1 MATQVLSQTALEKLL
16 TEYHLVTAEQLDMA
30 KERCSREQ
38 TSFVE
43 ALLWFDF
50 ISDEQLGRIIADA
63 QKLPFIQLS
72 EQTIAEEVLT
82 NLPEVVARRQ
92 RAIVFREDTR
102 GLALA
107 MADPGNLEFANF
119 LERKTGLRVTRYY
132 ATDRDITEALTRYHQ
147 GAMEAIE
154 ELLSKSISEATA
166 LAADAIDPPIIRIVN
181 TLFQYAYQNRSS
193 DIHLEPREGDALV
206 RFRIDGVLHDIVRIP
221 EHIHAQII
229 SRIKVSSGL
238 RTDEHQTPQD
248 GKLTAPVGEEEIDVR
263 VSVIPITHGEKVV
276 LRLLSDRSRQ
286 FSLTNLGL
294 ANEDLAKVRTAYGKP
309 YGMILVTGPTGCGKT
324 TTLYSILKLLNRRNV
339 NIVTIE
345 DPVEYDVEGVN
356 QIQVNPEANLTFA
369 NGIRSIL
376 RQDPNVILVGEIRDE
391 ETAKIAVNLA
401 MTGHLVL
408 STLHTN
414 NAATAIP
421 RLIDMG
427 IEPFL
432 IASTV
437 NVIVAER
444 LVRTIHPACR
454 MSQEETR
461 TSIAESVGE
470 EAGRLLFGDAE
481 KPESTVRLY
490 SGKGDSGCHGTG
502 YQGRTGIF
510 EVLEISD
517 AVRTAIVQSA
527 TASDIEK
534 LAVEQGMQT
543 MLQDGILKAKQ
554 GVTTMSEV
562 MRASKE

>member
-1 MATQVLSQTALEKLL
+1 MVTSVLSQEALEKLL
-16 TEYHLVTAEQLDMA
+16 VEYHLVSTDQLELVR
-30 KERCSREQ
+30 ERCLREK
-38 TSFVE
+38 TNFVE
-43 ALLWFDF
+43 SLLWFDF
-50 ISDEQLGRIIADA
+50 ISDEQLGRIVADA
-63 QKLPFIQLS
+63 QHLPFIRLS
-72 EQTIAEEVLT
+72 EQSIAEEVLM
-82 NLPEVVARRQ
+82 LIPEVVARRQ
-92 RAIVFREDTR
+92 RAIAFREGAR
-102 GLALA
+102 GIALA

-119 LERKTGLRVTRYY
+119 LERKTGLHVTRYY
-132 ATDRDITEALTRYHQ
+132 ATDRDVDEALPRYRQ
-147 GAMEAIE
+147 GATEAIE
-154 ELLSKSISEATA
+154 ELLEKSISEAAA
-166 LAADAIDPPIIRIVN
+166 LSDDQIDPPIVRIVDM
-181 TLFQYAYQNRSS
+181 LFLYAYQNRAS
-193 DIHLEPREGDALV
+193 DIHLEPREEDSLV
-206 RFRIDGVLHDIVRIP
+206 RFRIDGVLHDIVRVP
-221 EHIHAQII
+221 LPIHVQIV
-229 SRIKVSSGL
+229 SRIKVRSGL

-248 GKLTAPVGEEEIDVR
+248 GKLTAPVGEESVDVR

-276 LRLLSDRSRQ
+276 LRILSDRSRQ

-294 ANEDLAKVRTAYGKP
+294 AADDLAKIRTAYGKP

-345 DPVEYDVEGVN
+345 DPVEYDLEGVN

-376 RQDPNVILVGEIRDE
+376 RQDPNIILVGEIRDE

-454 MSQEETR
+454 MSQEETA
-461 TSIAESVGE
+461 SSLSESVGE
-470 EAGRLLFGDAE
+470 EASRLFFGDAGS
-481 KPESTVRLY
+481 KAGQVRLY
-490 SGKGDSGCHGTG
+490 SGKGCPGCHGTG

-510 EVLEISD
+510 EVLEIDD
-517 AVRTAIVQSA
+517 AIRAAIVSSA
-527 TASDIEK
+527 TANDIEK
-534 LAVEQGMQT
+534 LAVERGMRT
-543 MLQDGILKAKQ
+543 MLQDGLVKAKE
-554 GVTTMSEV
+554 GLTTVAEV

>member
-1 MATQVLSQTALEKLL
+1 MITNVLSSEVLERLL
-16 TEYHLVTAEQLDMA
+16 SEYRLITDEQLVLA
-30 KERCSREQ
+30 KERASREK

-50 ISDEQLGRIIADA
+50 ISDEQLGRVIADEK
-63 QKLPFIQLS
+63 KLPFIQLTQQ
-72 EQTIAEEVLT
+72 EIPAAVLSYI
-82 NLPEVVARRQ
+82 PELVARKQ
-92 RAIVFREDTR
+92 RVIVFREDER
-102 GLALA
+102 GLSLA

-119 LERKTGLRVTRYY
+119 LERKVGIPVIRYY
-132 ATDRDITEALTRYHQ
+132 ATDRDISEALARYQQ
-147 GAMEAIE
+147 GATEAIE
-154 ELLSKSISEATA
+154 EILAKSINEAAEQKT
-166 LAADAIDPPIIRIVN
+166 LAVDPPIIRIVD
-181 TLFQYAYQNRSS
+181 TLLLYAYQNRSS
-193 DIHLEPREGDALV
+193 DIHLEPREEDALV
-206 RFRIDGVLHDIVRIP
+206 RFRIDGVLHDIARIP
-221 EHIHAQII
+221 TDIYTQIV

-248 GKLTAPVGEEEIDVR
+248 GKLVAPVGEETIDVR
-263 VSVIPITHGEKVV
+263 VSVIPITHGEKIV

-286 FSLTNLGL
+286 FSLSNLGL
-294 ANEDLAKVRTAYGKP
+294 SAGDLVKIKTAYGKP

-356 QIQVNPEANLTFA
+356 QIQVNPDADLTFA

-376 RQDPNVILVGEIRDE
+376 RQDPNIILVGEIRDE

-421 RLIDMG
+421 RLVDMG

-437 NVIVAER
+437 NLIVAER
-444 LVRTIHPACR
+444 LVRTIHSACR
-454 MSQEETR
+454 MSHEET
-461 TSIAESVGE
+461 AETVLQSVGE
-470 EAGRLLFGDAE
+470 EAARLLFEDDQSQE
-481 KPESTVRLY
+481 KIRLY
-490 SGKGDSGCHGTG
+490 AGKGCPGCHGTG

-510 EVLEISD
+510 EVLEIND
-517 AVRTAIVQSA
+517 AIRGAIVQSA

-534 LAVEQGMQT
+534 IAVEGGMRT
-543 MLQDGILKAKQ
+543 MLHDGLEKAKE
-554 GVTTMSEV
+554 GVTTMTEV

>member
-1 MATQVLSQTALEKLL
+1 MITDVLSSEALEKLL
-16 TEYHLVTAEQLDMA
+16 SEYHLITEDQLLLA
-30 KERCSREQ
+30 KERADREK
-38 TSFVE
+38 TTFTE

-50 ISDEQLGRIIADA
+50 ISDEQLGRVIADA
-63 QKLPFIQLS
+63 KKLPFIQLS
-72 EQTIAEEVLT
+72 QQEIPESVLAYV
-82 NLPEVVARRQ
+82 PELVARKQ
-92 RAIVFREDTR
+92 RVVVFREDER
-102 GLALA
+102 GLSLA

-119 LERKTGLRVTRYY
+119 LERKVGVPVVRYY
-132 ATDRDITEALTRYHQ
+132 ATDRDITEALSRYHQ
-147 GAMEAIE
+147 GATEAIE
-154 ELLSKSISEATA
+154 EILAKSITEAEGLKTGA
-166 LAADAIDPPIIRIVN
+166 VDPPIIRIVD
-181 TLFQYAYQNRSS
+181 TLFLYAYQNRSS
-193 DIHLEPREGDALV
+193 DIHLEPREEDALV

-221 EHIHAQII
+221 SNIYTQII
-229 SRIKVSSGL
+229 SRIKVSAGL

-248 GKLTAPVGEEEIDVR
+248 GKLIAPVGEDSIDVR
-263 VSVIPITHGEKVV
+263 VSVIPITHGEKIV

-294 ANEDLAKVRTAYGKP
+294 STGDLEKIKVAYGKP

-376 RQDPNVILVGEIRDE
+376 RQDPNIILVGEIRDE

-437 NVIVAER
+437 NLIVAER
-444 LVRTIHPACR
+444 LVRTIHSACR
-454 MSQEETR
+454 ISHEET
-461 TSIAESVGE
+461 AETVSQSAGT
-470 EAGRLLFGDAE
+470 EAAKLLFGDDRDQVKA
-481 KPESTVRLY
+481 RLY
-490 SGKGDSGCHGTG
+490 SGKGCPGCHGTG
-502 YQGRTGIF
+502 YQGRTGVF
-510 EVLEISD
+510 EVLEIDD
-517 AVRTAIVQSA
+517 ALRSAIIQSA
-527 TASDIEK
+527 TASDIER
-534 LAVEQGMQT
+534 LAVERGMQT
-543 MLQDGILKAKQ
+543 MLRDGLEKAKE
-554 GVTTMSEV
+554 GLTTISEV

>member
-1 MATQVLSQTALEKLL
+1 MVTSVLSQAALEKLL
-16 TEYHLVTAEQLDMA
+16 AEYHLVTGEQLELA
-30 KERCSREQ
+30 KERCSREK
-38 TSFVE
+38 TSFTE

-63 QKLPFIQLS
+63 QQLPFIRLS
-72 EQTIAEEVLT
+72 EQTIPDEVLI
-82 NLPEVVARRQ
+82 LIPEVVARRQ
-92 RAIVFREDTR
+92 RAIAFRDDKK

-119 LERKTGLRVTRYY
+119 LERKTGLHVTRYY
-132 ATDRDITEALTRYHQ
+132 ATDRDINEALARYHQ
-147 GAMEAIE
+147 GATEAIE
-154 ELLSKSISEATA
+154 ELLGKSIDEATT
-166 LAADAIDPPIIRIVN
+166 LTADAIDPPIIRIVN
-181 TLFQYAYQNRSS
+181 MLFQYAYQNRSS

-221 EHIHAQII
+221 EHIHVQIV

-294 ANEDLAKVRTAYGKP
+294 AAEDLDKVRIAYGKP

-324 TTLYSILKLLNRRNV
+324 TSLYSILKLLNRRNV

-461 TSIAESVGE
+461 ESLAQSVGE
-470 EAGRLLFGDAE
+470 EAARLIFGDEELSE
-481 KPESTVRLY
+481 KVTRLY
-490 SGKGDSGCHGTG
+490 SGKGCSGCHGTG

-510 EVLEISD
+510 EVLEIDD
-517 AVRTAIVQSA
+517 AVRSAIVQSA
-527 TASDIEK
+527 TASEIEK
-534 LAVEQGMQT
+534 LAVERGMRT
-543 MLQDGILKAKQ
+543 MLQDGLVKAKQ
-554 GVTTMSEV
+554 GLTTMSEV

>member
-1 MATQVLSQTALEKLL
+1 MVTSVLSQEALEKLL
-16 TEYHLVTAEQLDMA
+16 AEYHLVAPEQLDLVR
-30 KERCSREQ
+30 ERCSREKV
-38 TSFVE
+38 SFIE

-50 ISDEQLGRIIADA
+50 ISDEQLGRLIADA
-63 QKLPFIQLS
+63 QGLPFVRLA
-72 EQTIAEEVLT
+72 EQITPEDVLRII
-82 NLPEVVARRQ
+82 PEVIARRQ
-92 RAIVFREDTR
+92 RLIVFREDSR
-102 GLALA
+102 GIALA
-107 MADPGNLEFANF
+107 MADPGNLEFVNF
-119 LERKTGLRVTRYY
+119 LERKTGLPVVRYY
-132 ATDRDITEALTRYHQ
+132 ATERDVNEALARYHQ
-147 GAMEAIE
+147 GATEALE
-154 ELLSKSISEATA
+154 ELLSKSIDEATA
-166 LAADAIDPPIIRIVN
+166 LDADEVDPPIIRIVDM
-181 TLFQYAYQNRSS
+181 LFQYAYQNRAS

-221 EHIHAQII
+221 EHIHVQIV

-248 GKLTAPVGEEEIDVR
+248 GKLTAPVGDASIDVR

-294 ANEDLAKVRTAYGKP
+294 AADDLVKLRTAYGKP

-444 LVRTIHPACR
+444 LVRTIHQTCR

-461 TSIAESVGE
+461 DSLTQSVGA
-470 EAGRLLFGDAE
+470 EASRLFFSDLPASAE
-481 KPESTVRLY
+481 QVRVY
-490 SGKGDSGCHGTG
+490 NGKGCSGCHGTG

-510 EVLEISD
+510 EVLEIDD
-517 AVRTAIVQSA
+517 AVRGAIVQSA
-527 TASDIEK
+527 TASDIERI
-534 LAVEQGMQT
+534 AVERGMRT
-543 MLQDGILKAKQ
+543 MIQDGLTKAKA
-554 GVTTMSEV
+554 GLTTVSEV

>member
-1 MATQVLSQTALEKLL
+1 MVTSVLSQEALEKLL
-16 TEYHLVTAEQLDMA
+16 TEYHLISGEQLELVR
-30 KERCSREQ
+30 ERCIREK
-38 TSFVE
+38 TSFIE
-43 ALLWFDF
+43 GLLWFDF

-63 QKLPFIQLS
+63 QRLPFIRIS
-72 EQTIAEEVLT
+72 EQTIPEEVLMT
-82 NLPEVVARRQ
+82 IPEVVARRQ
-92 RAIVFREDTR
+92 RAIVFREDAK

-119 LERKTGLRVTRYY
+119 LQRKTGLLVSRYY
-132 ATDRDITEALTRYHQ
+132 ATDRDIAEALERYHQ
-147 GAMEAIE
+147 GATEAIE
-154 ELLSKSISEATA
+154 ELLEKSIDEAKT
-166 LAADAIDPPIIRIVN
+166 LSADSIDPPIIRIVDM
-181 TLFQYAYQNRSS
+181 LFQYAYQNRAS
-193 DIHLEPREGDALV
+193 DIHLEPREEDSLV
-206 RFRIDGVLHDIVRIP
+206 RFRIDGVLHDIVRVP
-221 EHIHAQII
+221 LPIHAQVI

-248 GKLTAPVGEEEIDVR
+248 GKLTAPIGDVEIDVR

-286 FSLTNLGL
+286 FSLTNLGFS
-294 ANEDLAKVRTAYGKP
+294 ADDLNKLRTAYGKP

-356 QIQVNPEANLTFA
+356 QIQVNPEADLTFA

-376 RQDPNVILVGEIRDE
+376 RQDPNIILVGEIRDE

-444 LVRTIHPACR
+444 LVRTIHQTCR
-454 MSQEETR
+454 MSREETR
-461 TSIAESVGE
+461 DSLAESVGE
-470 EAGRLLFGDAE
+470 EASRLFFSDTE
-481 KPESTVRLY
+481 DKDHTVRVY
-490 SGKGDSGCHGTG
+490 SGKGCPGCHGTG

-510 EVLEISD
+510 EVLEIND
-517 AVRTAIVQSA
+517 AIRSAIVQSA

-534 LAVEQGMQT
+534 LAVEQGMRT
-543 MLQDGILKAKQ
+543 MLQDGLAKAKE
-554 GVTTMSEV
+554 GLTTVSEV